1 LSVFPVQVPPL
12 RKRGDDVIMLALHF
26 LEQVCR
32 EFGRP
37 CPSLNQAQVQSL
49 RDYDWPGN
57 VRELRN
63 IIERAL
69 ILSKGSTLRLDLS
82 LSQAALEEAPA
93 ESADMPSDEKRA
105 FVTDAEMKERVRA
118 NLVAALE
125 SADWR
130 ISGVG
135 GAADLLGIRPSTLS
149 DRVRAMGI
157 RRPGSE

>member
-1 LSVFPVQVPPL
+1 
-12 RKRGDDVIMLALHF
+12 
-26 LEQVCR
+26 
-32 EFGRP
+32 
-37 CPSLNQAQVQSL
+37 
-49 RDYDWPGN
+49 
-57 VRELRN
+57 
-63 IIERAL
+63 
-69 ILSKGSTLRLDLS
+69 
-82 LSQAALEEAPA
+82 
-93 ESADMPSDEKRA
+93 MPSDEKRA